1 MKYVGKFEKVSFK
14 QFEKDVNETFKG
26 MLKYSDTEIKDIYN
40 NIQLPTRATKYSA
53 GYDFKSPINFN
64 LSPNQTIKIPTG
76 IRAIIDESWVLKLY
90 PRSSLGFK
98 YRLQLNNG
106 TGIVDSDYAHSD
118 NEGHIFLKL
127 TNDTNEDRT
136 LEINQGD
143 GIIQGI
149 FVEYGITV
157 DDECETIR
165 NGGIGSTSNIK

>member
-1 MKYVGKFEKVSFK
+1 MKFVAKFEKVSFE
-14 QFEKDVNETFKG
+14 QFKKDMSETFVNIP
-26 MLKYSDTEIKDIYN
+26 YSNIEIKEIYEK
-40 NIQLPTRATKYSA
+40 IQLPTRATKFSA
-53 GYDFKSPINFN
+53 GYDFRSPINFT
-64 LSPNQTIKIPTG
+64 LTANQTIKIPTG
-76 IRAIIDESWVLKLY
+76 IRVKIDESWVLKIY

-106 TGIVDSDYAHSD
+106 TGIVDSDYYYSD

-143 GIIQGI
+143 GVVQGI

-157 DDECETIR
+157 DDECENVR